1 MNTIKINF
9 LLLFFAITAV
19 SAQETQNTEQPA
31 EPKVNTISQQFEDLL
46 ENSNNYQEYKVVKQ
60 NALAKLKSN
69 AADSINYLKGHIVN
83 LQNEIQTQDSKISE
97 LNKSLED
104 TQSTLDKTREEKDS
118 IFFLG
123 IPMSKGGY
131 MGMMWGI
138 VAVLALALVFFIFK
152 FKGSNAHTQEAR
164 QKLADTEH
172 EYEEYR
178 KKALEKEQKMGRL
191 LQDER
196 NKAVKNNKK

>member
-1 MNTIKINF
+1 MNTIKTSFI
-9 LLLFFAITAV
+9 LLLFVIAGAN
-19 SAQETQNTEQPA
+19 AQDDQNQTT
-31 EPKVNTISQQFEDLL
+31 EPKVNTISQQFENLL
-46 ENSNNYQEYKVVKQ
+46 ENSNNYQDYKVVKQ
-60 NALAKLKSN
+60 NSLLKLKSN
-69 AADSINYLKGHIVN
+69 AADSISGLKEQIN
-83 LQNEIQTQDSKISE
+83 TLQEQINSQQAKVSE
-97 LNKSLED
+97 LNNSLEE
-104 TQSTLDKTREEKDS
+104 TENTLENTRAEKDS

-138 VAVLALALVFFIFK
+138 VAVLALALIFFIFR

-164 QKLADTEH
+164 KKLADVET

-196 NKAVKNNKK
+196 NKAVKNNNK

>member
-1 MNTIKINF
+1 MNTIKSSLFF
-9 LLLFFAITAV
+9 LLFVVAGAN
-19 SAQETQNTEQPA
+19 AQEEQTQET

-46 ENSNNYQEYKVVKQ
+46 EKSNNFQEYKVVNQ
-60 NALAKLKSN
+60 NSLLKLKSN
-69 AADSINYLKGHIVN
+69 TADSISGLKEKIN
-83 LQNEIQTQDSKISE
+83 SLQEQINSQQAKVSE
-97 LNKSLED
+97 LNNSLQE
-104 TQSTLDKTREEKDS
+104 TENTLETTRAEKDS
-118 IFFLG
+118 IYFLG

-138 VAVLALALVFFIFK
+138 VAVLALALVFFILR

-164 QKLADTEH
+164 KKLGEVET

-196 NKAVKNNKK
+196 NKAVKNNNK

>member
-9 LLLFFAITAV
+9 LLFFFAIAAV
-19 SAQETQNTEQPA
+19 SAQGTQNAEQPT

-60 NALAKLKSN
+60 NALQKLKSN
-69 AADSINYLKGHIVN
+69 AADSINGLKGQIVG
-83 LQNEIQTQDSKISE
+83 LQEEIQTQDAKISE

-104 TQSTLDKTREEKDS
+104 TQGTLDQTRAEKDS

-123 IPMSKGGY
+123 MPMSKGSY

-138 VAVLALALVFFIFK
+138 VAVLALALIFFIFK

-164 QKLADTEH
+164 QKLADVES

-196 NKAVKNNKK
+196 NKAVKKQ

>member
-1 MNTIKINF
+1 MTTIRIS
-9 LLLFFAITAV
+9 LLLSLFSIIGLN
-19 SAQETQNTEQPA
+19 AQETETQK
-31 EPKVNTISQQFEDLL
+31 PKTNTISQQFEDLL
-46 ENSNNYQEYKVVKQ
+46 DNSNNYQDYKVVKL
-60 NALAKLKSN
+60 NSLNKLKAN
-69 AADSINYLKGHIVN
+69 TADSISAFKVQITE
-83 LQNEIQTQDSKISE
+83 LQAQINTQQEEIKTLNQT
-97 LNKSLED
+97 LEE
-104 TQSTLDKTREEKDS
+104 TKTTLEETRAEKDS

-138 VAVLALALVFFIFK
+138 VAVLALALVFFIFR

-164 QKLADTEH
+164 KKLADLEV
-172 EYEEYR
+172 EYDEYR

-196 NKAVKNNKK
+196 NKAVKNTKK

>member
-1 MNTIKINF
+1 MTTIRIS
-9 LLLFFAITAV
+9 LLLSLFTIL
-19 SAQETQNTEQPA
+19 SLNAQETETQK
-31 EPKVNTISQQFEDLL
+31 PKTNTISQQFEDLL
-46 ENSNNYQEYKVVKQ
+46 ENSNNYQDYKVVKL
-60 NALAKLKSN
+60 NSLNKLKAN
-69 AADSINYLKGHIVN
+69 TADSISAFQGQITDLQAQINSQQEEIKN
-83 LQNEIQTQDSKISE
+83 LNTT
-97 LNKSLED
+97 LEE
-104 TQSTLDKTREEKDS
+104 TKATLEETRSEKDS

-138 VAVLALALVFFIFK
+138 VAVLALALVFFIFR

-164 QKLADTEH
+164 KKLADLEV
-172 EYEEYR
+172 EYDDYR

-196 NKAVKNNKK
+196 NKAVKNTKK